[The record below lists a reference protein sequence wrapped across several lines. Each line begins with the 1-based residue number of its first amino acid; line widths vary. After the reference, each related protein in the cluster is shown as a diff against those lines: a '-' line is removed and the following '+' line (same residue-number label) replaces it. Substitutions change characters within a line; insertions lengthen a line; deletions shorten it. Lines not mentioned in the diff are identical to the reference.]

1 MVLPDAAG
9 WPFEGGVTL
18 PANVEMGQ
26 MWHIQT
32 GSAKLASKIF
42 ASEVASKCPGPIC
55 SAGYAACTA
64 QQRDIG
70 LNPPTAPVMWVHC
83 DLTLMCMAGKAEAC
97 TFDSQAVAVAT

>member
-55 SAGYAACTA
+55 SAGSFAGTPDSEHVSPVNVQQKALTRQVNEQPGAAA
-64 QQRDIG
+64 IRRLVYMG
-70 LNPPTAPVMWVHC
+70 
-83 DLTLMCMAGKAEAC
+83 
-97 TFDSQAVAVAT
+97 